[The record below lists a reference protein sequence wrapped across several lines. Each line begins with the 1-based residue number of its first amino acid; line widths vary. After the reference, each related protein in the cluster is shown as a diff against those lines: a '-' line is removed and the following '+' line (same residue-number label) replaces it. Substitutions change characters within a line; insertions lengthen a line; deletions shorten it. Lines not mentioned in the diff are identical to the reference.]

1 MSESRIPVITST
13 VRTPIGRRAGALAQH
28 EASVLGGLAIREAV
42 SRAKLEPADISDV
55 IFGNTLS
62 HQGNVAR
69 VAALHA
75 GLGAAVPG
83 ITIDRQCGSGINA
96 VGLAAQAVIAGGG
109 IFVAGGAESMSR
121 EPFLLERSPRAFA
134 PAPPAFLRRE
144 LAPADAGDPAMGI
157 TAENIQRQFGI
168 SREEQDRFALES
180 QTRMAA
186 AVARGAFDEHLI
198 AVPLADGSLFGA
210 DEHPRANTTFAGLA
224 ALRPAFEEAG
234 TVTAGNAS
242 GINDG
247 AAATVVMSLAE
258 ARARGLCP
266 LARITGWAVAGVEPN
281 YMGLG
286 PVPATQR
293 LLAQTGMTIDDFDLV
308 ELNEA
313 FAVQALACQ
322 RELGIDSEKL
332 NVLGG
337 AIAHGHPIAATGTML
352 IAKLVTELR
361 HRGLRRGLVTAC
373 IGGGQGIAL
382 SLECD

>member
-1 MSESRIPVITST
+1 MSDSRTPVITSA
-13 VRTPIGRRAGALAQH
+13 VRTPIGRRAGALAKH
-28 EASVLGGLAIREAV
+28 EASELGGLAIQEAV
-42 SRAKLEPADISDV
+42 LRSRLAPEDITDV

-62 HQGNVAR
+62 HQGNLAR

-75 GLGAAVPG
+75 GLGNAVPG
-83 ITIDRQCGSGINA
+83 VTIDRQCGSGINT
-96 VGLAAQAVIAGGG
+96 VGLAAQAVSASGGV
-109 IFVAGGAESMSR
+109 FVAGGAESMSR
-121 EPFLLERSPRAFA
+121 EPFLLERAARAFA
-134 PAPPAFLRRE
+134 PAPPRFLRRE
-144 LAPADAGDPAMGI
+144 LATAAAGDPPMGI
-157 TAENIQRQFGI
+157 TAENIAKRYGI
-168 SREEQDRFALES
+168 SREEQDAFAVES
-180 QTRMAA
+180 QKRMAA
-186 AVARGAFDEHLI
+186 AVARGAFDAELI
-198 AVPLADGSLFGA
+198 PVPLADGSLCTR
-210 DEHPRANTTFAGLA
+210 DEHPRADTTLEGLA
-224 ALRPAFEEAG
+224 RLRPAFETDG

-258 ARARGLCP
+258 ARDRGLEP
-266 LARITGWAVAGVEPN
+266 LARITGWAVAGVDPN

-286 PVPATQR
+286 PVPATRR
-293 LLAQTGMTIDDFDLV
+293 LLEQSGTAIDSFDLI

-322 RELGIDSEKL
+322 RELGIDGERL

-352 IAKLVTELR
+352 VAKLAAELR

-382 SLECD
+382 SIECD

>member
-1 MSESRIPVITST
+1 MSDSRIPVITSA
-13 VRTPIGRRAGALAQH
+13 VRTPIGRRAGSLAGY
-28 EASVLGGLAIREAV
+28 EASELGGLAIREAV
-42 SRAKLEPADISDV
+42 LRSRLAPEEITDV

-75 GLGAAVPG
+75 GLGAEVPG
-83 ITIDRQCGSGINA
+83 VTIDRQCGSGINT
-96 VGLAAQAVIAGGG
+96 VGLAAQAVMASGGVY
-109 IFVAGGAESMSR
+109 VAGGAESMSR
-121 EPFLLERSPRAFA
+121 EPFLLERAPRAFA
-134 PAPPAFLRRE
+134 PTPPRFLRRE
-144 LAPADAGDPAMGI
+144 LATAEVGDPVMGT
-157 TAENIQRQFGI
+157 TAENIAKRYGI

-180 QTRMAA
+180 QKRMAA
-186 AVARGAFDEHLI
+186 AVARGAFDEQLT
-198 AVPLADGSLFGA
+198 AVPLADGSTFTV
-210 DEHPRANTTFAGLA
+210 DEHPRADSTLEVLA
-224 ALRPAFEEAG
+224 RLRPAFEADG

-258 ARARGLCP
+258 ANSRGIAP
-266 LARITGWAVAGVEPN
+266 LARITGWAVAGVDPN
-281 YMGLG
+281 FMGLG
-286 PVPATQR
+286 PVPATRR
-293 LLAQTGMTIDDFDLV
+293 LLAQTGADIDSFDLV

-322 RELGIDSEKL
+322 RDLGIAPEKL

-352 IAKLVTELR
+352 IAKLVSELR

-382 SLECD
+382 SVECD